1 MRIIRPLGQSI
12 RTSSI
17 SDKSSNQIP
26 KNLVSFLLFMVV
38 AISLS
43 DEVMTLTPVFLPQIN
58 AGDADQIGDLSH
70 LSSSAAK
77 LEDLEQEI
85 FEAAQV
91 HRRLCAP
98 RFVRHGAFDVASEI
112 FAVRHLPGDFFSI
125 EETSEGLV
133 LALGDIGGK
142 GLAAGM
148 WVTHLIGL
156 IRTHTAANSDPE
168 AIVAGVNRD
177 MFVARLDSRS
187 GILDYCSAGHPP
199 ALHLRANGQL
209 ELLSEGGPVLGVV
222 PSAAFDRGSV
232 LMDRGDLLL
241 VCSDGILESFN
252 EAEQEFGAM
261 RLQTELRHAHGG
273 TAESVLFSVLG
284 AVQDFAAPQPLTDD
298 MTLAVVKNNG
308 GRRSAQSLR
317 SSL

>member
-1 MRIIRPLGQSI
+1 MSSQIADLRHPRPSE
-12 RTSSI
+12 
-17 SDKSSNQIP
+17 
-26 KNLVSFLLFMVV
+26 
-38 AISLS
+38 A
-43 DEVMTLTPVFLPQIN
+43 TLE
-58 AGDADQIGDLSH
+58 
-70 LSSSAAK
+70 K
-77 LEDLEQEI
+77 LQQDYAELNTAI

-98 RFVRHGAFDVASEI
+98 RLVRHGAFDVASEI
-112 FAVRHLPGDFFSI
+112 FAVRHLPGDFFSV
-125 EETSEGLV
+125 EETREGLV

-177 MFVARLDSRS
+177 IARLTSVEPLSTMFVARLDSRS

-199 ALHLRANGQL
+199 ALQLRANGQL

-222 PSAAFDRGSV
+222 PAATFDRGSV

-261 RLQTELRHAHGG
+261 RLQTELRRAQGG

-284 AVQDFAAPQPLTDD
+284 AVQDFAAPRPLTDD
-298 MTLAVVKNNG
+298 MTLVVVRNNYEVVHHET
-308 GRRSAQSLR
+308 
-317 SSL
+317 

>member
-1 MRIIRPLGQSI
+1 MS
-12 RTSSI
+12 T
-17 SDKSSNQIP
+17 QIADLRLP
-26 KNLVSFLLFMVV
+26 RSPE
-38 AISLS
+38 A
-43 DEVMTLTPVFLPQIN
+43 TLE
-58 AGDADQIGDLSH
+58 
-70 LSSSAAK
+70 K
-77 LEDLEQEI
+77 LQQDYAELNTAI

-98 RFVRHGAFDVASEI
+98 RLVRHGAFDVASEI
-112 FAVRHLPGDFFSI
+112 FAVRHLPGDFFSV
-125 EETSEGLV
+125 EETREGLV

-156 IRTHTAANSDPE
+156 IRTHTATNSDPE

-177 MFVARLDSRS
+177 IARLSAVEPLSSLFVARLDSRVDM
-187 GILDYCSAGHPP
+187 LDYCSAGHPP
-199 ALHLRANGQL
+199 ALLLHTNGQL
-209 ELLSEGGPVLGVV
+209 ELLSDGGPVLGVV
-222 PSAAFDRGSV
+222 ERASFDRGSV
-232 LMDRGDLLL
+232 QIDGGDLLL

-261 RLQTELRHAHGG
+261 RLQNELRRAQGG

-298 MTLAVVKNNG
+298 MTLVIIKNNTQQTKG
-308 GRRSAQSLR
+308 E
-317 SSL
+317 